1 VRPTKARTV
10 RQDFPGGGWIE
21 PIEHRPDR
29 PRLPFVVRFATTA
42 GSGQEEGFPT
52 LEEASLRHLQI
63 RASAISQLPASA
75 RTVEEATT
83 VFLFYHPKGSIRKT
97 KGALKN
103 HLLPLLGATKL
114 VDVNESS
121 ISLLLDSLE
130 RTTSMSLQNQIA
142 RWFEK
147 IMGQAVK
154 LGWLPPDVTFHLP
167 RRQLPHTRSKQGW
180 LNQSKS
186 RVKPSLASIELM
198 LEKSADGGMVHI
210 LVLLGLRAGLRFG
223 EIFALQWGEIDLD
236 AGILRVRAAIRS
248 MPLVDAEV
256 GGENLAGRVEQ
267 KIRSAPKSQAAFRSI
282 PIHPELKDALLAW
295 KNEQCTEDD
304 FVLFRPDD
312 VRLSMS
318 SVRNHFKRFL
328 VDIGLATARRYIT
341 DGGSRNTAY
350 EGGCRI
356 HDLRHA
362 CVALWIWEGHDLQD
376 IKHWIGHADL
386 QTTLGIYGYL
396 LEAYESGDASWPS
409 GEQEEPT
416 TAQDDGLI
424 ELHGQFFRPTYR
436 PCKPAEGGKES
447 AGPALVAGSG
457 RPSLEARPE

>member
-1 VRPTKARTV
+1 VRSTSARTV

-42 GSGQEEGFPT
+42 GPGQEEGFPT

-63 RASAISQLPASA
+63 RASAISQLPANA
-75 RTVEEATT
+75 RTVEEATA
-83 VFLFYHPKGSIRKT
+83 VFLFYHPKGSIGKT
-97 KGALKN
+97 RGALKK
-103 HLLPLLGATKL
+103 HLLPVLGETKL
-114 VDVNESS
+114 VDVNETS

-154 LGWLPPDVTFHLP
+154 LGWLPPDATFHLP

-180 LNQSKS
+180 LNRSTS
-186 RVKPSLASIELM
+186 RVKPSLASIEHM
-198 LEKSADGGMVHI
+198 LEKAADRGVVRI

-248 MPLVDAEV
+248 MPLVDSEV
-256 GGENLAGRVEQ
+256 GGENLAGSAEQ
-267 KIRSAPKSQAAFRSI
+267 KVRSAPKSLAAFRSI
-282 PIHPELKDALLAW
+282 PIHPELREALVAW
-295 KNEQCTEDD
+295 KDEQCTEDD
-304 FVLFRPDD
+304 VVLFRPSD
-312 VRLSMS
+312 VRLSMGT
-318 SVRNHFKRFL
+318 VRKHFKRFL
-328 VDIGLATARRYIT
+328 VDIGLATARSYIT
-341 DGGSRNTAY
+341 NGGNRCTAY
-350 EGGCRI
+350 EGCYRI

-362 CVALWIWEGHDLQD
+362 CVALWIWEGHDLQE

-396 LEAYESGDASWPS
+396 LGYYESGDASWPS
-409 GEQEEPT
+409 GEQDEKAT
-416 TAQDDGLI
+416 TQDDGLI
-424 ELHGQFFRPTYR
+424 ELNGQLFRPTYR
-436 PCKPAEGGKES
+436 PGKPVDNGRERLGPFRI
-447 AGPALVAGSG
+447 AGNGQLSMPARS
-457 RPSLEARPE
+457 E

>member
-1 VRPTKARTV
+1 MRSTKARTV

-63 RASAISQLPASA
+63 RASAISQLPANS
-75 RTVEEATT
+75 RTVEDATT
-83 VFLFYHPKGSIRKT
+83 VFLLYHPKGSIRKT
-97 KGALKN
+97 RGALKN
-103 HLLPLLGATKL
+103 HLLPVLGATKL
-114 VDVNESS
+114 VDVNETS
-121 ISLLLDSLE
+121 ISLLLESLE
-130 RTTSMSLQNQIA
+130 STISMRLQNEVA
-142 RWFEK
+142 RWFEN

-154 LGWLPPDVTFHLP
+154 LGWLPPDGTFHLP
-167 RRQLPHTRSKQGW
+167 RRQLPHTRAKQSW
-180 LNQSKS
+180 LNRSTSK
-186 RVKPSLASIELM
+186 VKPSLASIELM
-198 LEKSADGGMVHI
+198 LEKSANRGMVHI

-248 MPLVDAEV
+248 VPLADSEV
-256 GGENLAGRVEQ
+256 GGEHLAGRVEQ

-282 PIHPELKDALLAW
+282 PIHSELKEALVAW
-295 KNEQCTEDD
+295 KSRNTTEDD
-304 FVLFRPDD
+304 FVLFRPGD
-312 VRLSMS
+312 VRLSMAA
-318 SVRNHFKRFL
+318 VRNHFKRFL
-328 VDIGLATARRYIT
+328 VDIGLATACNYIT
-341 DGGSRNTAY
+341 DGGSRYTAY
-350 EGGCRI
+350 DGGYRI

-362 CVALWIWEGHDLQD
+362 CVALWIWEGQDLQD

-396 LEAYESGDASWPS
+396 LESYESGDVCWPS
-409 GEQEEPT
+409 GEQDDKT
-416 TAQDDGLI
+416 TTQDDGLI

-436 PCKPAEGGKES
+436 PAKPVDDGREGL
-447 AGPALVAGSG
+447 GPALIAGIG
-457 RPSLEARPE
+457 RPSLEARSE